1 MMKVGLRHDES
12 VITGLIWVIIKHFLW
27 LVLKQDE
34 SDGDIGLRYN
44 VGLDH
49 DKRVSMMFFSGKW
62 WQSMDN
68 PALRHNKINGS
79 EIALGHN

>member
-1 MMKVGLRHDES
+1 MMNECN
-12 VITGLIWVIIKHFLW
+12 TG
-27 LVLKQDE
+27 LKQDE
-34 SDGDIGLRYN
+34 SDCDIGLRHN

-49 DKRVSMMFFSGKW
+49 YKRLSIMFFLGKW

-68 PALRHNKINGS
+68 LALRHNKINWS